1 MNDIVPLSHDANLND
16 ANLHEVSGSQVNFV
30 GRFSLGD
37 GQTNFGN
44 LNHQYVACHLLVVY
58 ILFTVTLE

>member
-1 MNDIVPLSHDANLND
+1 MYHNVSDSQSWSGMNDILPLTHDANS
-16 ANLHEVSGSQVNFV
+16 HEASGSQVNFI

-44 LNHQYVACHLLVVY
+44 LNR
-58 ILFTVTLE
+58 